1 MSKWVTPYA
10 SYLYQQS
17 CGKFIIN
24 IGVPLIFNLLIEEIL
39 GSYIKVKQ
47 VIAKGGLCFPFAL
60 VL

>member
-24 IGVPLIFNLLIEEIL
+24 IGVPLIFNLLIEKIL

-47 VIAKGGLCFPFAL
+47 GFC
-60 VL
+60 